1 VGCKIILEDRGRKGS
16 GWDGEGEWK
25 WAQEQV
31 WRKTGE
37 KCPEVQKNECKYMYL
52 LLGKEPLESPR
63 DLGCD
68 RLPGLNGVDLGE
80 MFYSGEMES
89 EDTTSCKQLGPLVE
103 GSGHQHTFKIF
114 DPEFFLSKRNA
125 GTKNGAET

>member
-1 VGCKIILEDRGRKGS
+1 MGKI
-16 GWDGEGEWK
+16 
-25 WAQEQV
+25 
-31 WRKTGE
+31 
-37 KCPEVQKNECKYMYL
+37 QKSRRIIVHMR
-52 LLGKEPLESPR
+52 LLGGKVELGALLEISR

-68 RLPGLNGVDLGE
+68 RLPGHNVVDLGE